1 MAKGAGIR
9 FLGRLVTEGSVIIT
23 HMAEGN
29 IAGAAIDA
37 CQQTIKMVSSI
48 VSYTQEA
55 NRTEEVRK
63 QINYQKDMIKKGK
76 DMLINAQEHEL
87 EALKEKLNIEYKK
100 VEVDLKNKLEIYK
113 TQVELLNKKA
123 IYDFKEQQ
131 QLNNCT
137 KKFCLEC
144 NNILDDIEK
153 QLVNIQKLDNS
164 KEVYY
169 LMENYRGIQQQ
180 FNNLLTTQY

>member
-87 EALKEKLNIEYKK
+87 EALKEKLNI
-100 VEVDLKNKLEIYK
+100 
-113 TQVELLNKKA
+113 
-123 IYDFKEQQ
+123 
-131 QLNNCT
+131 
-137 KKFCLEC
+137 
-144 NNILDDIEK
+144 
-153 QLVNIQKLDNS
+153 
-164 KEVYY
+164 
-169 LMENYRGIQQQ
+169 G
-180 FNNLLTTQY
+180 